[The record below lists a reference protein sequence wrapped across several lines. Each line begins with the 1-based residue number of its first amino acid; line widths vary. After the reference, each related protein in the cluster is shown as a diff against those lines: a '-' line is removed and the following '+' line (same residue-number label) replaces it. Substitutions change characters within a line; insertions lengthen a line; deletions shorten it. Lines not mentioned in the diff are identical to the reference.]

1 MDVITY
7 DPYIPSTKATDLGIK
22 YTTNFDDILACDII
36 TIHTPKNKET
46 IDMISFDEIQKMKDG
61 VVLINCARGGLYNEE
76 ALVENLKNGKI
87 AMAGIDVFKKE
98 PATSHPLLDLP
109 NVTVT
114 AHLGANTKESQKEI
128 SIQSANNAIES
139 ARGIS
144 YPNALNLPIDESK
157 IPSFVKPY
165 IELTQKMAFLLA
177 QISKSEIRA
186 IEVSAEGELS
196 EYVDSLQT
204 FASVGVLSVSSG
216 SSVNYVSANFIA
228 KEKGIELSTKALT
241 NSSGYKNKVTIKIT
255 TSKGVKNIS
264 GTVFGE
270 DVQRVVDLDGFKID
284 VDPKGKM
291 IIMKNKDIPG
301 VVGKVGNI
309 LGENGINIS
318 DFRLSR
324 GKEGTALAV
333 ILIDEKAN
341 SKVIS
346 ELDNLEASIAVA
358 YAEI

>member
-1 MDVITY
+1 MT
-7 DPYIPSTKATDLGIK
+7 
-22 YTTNFDDILACDII
+22 
-36 TIHTPKNKET
+36 
-46 IDMISFDEIQKMKDG
+46 G
-61 VVLINCARGGLYNEE
+61 VQTCA
-76 ALVENLKNGKI
+76 
-87 AMAGIDVFKKE
+87 
-98 PATSHPLLDLP
+98 
-109 NVTVT
+109 
-114 AHLGANTKESQKEI
+114 
-128 SIQSANNAIES
+128 
-139 ARGIS
+139 
-144 YPNALNLPIDESK
+144 LPICF
-157 IPSFVKPY
+157 P
-165 IELTQKMAFLLA
+165 
-177 QISKSEIRA
+177 
-186 IEVSAEGELS
+186 
-196 EYVDSLQT
+196 
-204 FASVGVLSVSSG
+204 
-216 SSVNYVSANFIA
+216 
-228 KEKGIELSTKALT
+228 
-241 NSSGYKNKVTIKIT
+241 VTI
-255 TSKGVKNIS
+255 KNIS